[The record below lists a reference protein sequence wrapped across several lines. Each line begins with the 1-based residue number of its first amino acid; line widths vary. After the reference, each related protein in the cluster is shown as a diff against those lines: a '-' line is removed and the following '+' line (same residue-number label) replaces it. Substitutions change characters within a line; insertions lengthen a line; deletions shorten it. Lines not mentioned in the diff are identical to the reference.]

1 MKNNEQQPILTGT
14 SSHEVQSNPVIHGE
28 RKIQI
33 NMKLFYSG
41 NIGICILLYI
51 LKFIFENNNIL
62 LTFLD
67 DKKEKG

>member
-14 SSHEVQSNPVIHGE
+14 SSHEVQSNPVTWGE
-28 RKIQI
+28 ENTYKDEAFILAI
-33 NMKLFYSG
+33 YLY
-41 NIGICILLYI
+41 ILLYI